1 MDIKK
6 VLLLWSMK
14 FLDKNSTG
22 SGVTTLVNNKLPLGL
37 ATQQL
42 AEGLHKPN
50 IKNF

>member
-22 SGVTTLVNNKLPLGL
+22 SGVTTKEQFIGL
-37 ATQQL
+37 
-42 AEGLHKPN
+42 
-50 IKNF
+50 KNF